1 MRLATFVLFHEKNI
15 QLFLKVKKVQDLL
28 LTSVALPDYLLVEL
42 KTIVN
47 SKYVLNVHCK
57 VRMKVRNDNVIFME
71 TYFQVL

>member
-57 VRMKVRNDNVIFME
+57 VRMKVRNDNVTLKNDHGNLF
-71 TYFQVL
+71 